1 MEPFH
6 ASDFMALPRWQ
17 QYALFRQK
25 LAETRWKH
33 FLQPIFLKIK
43 HWSPHPTLKLVNV
56 RITDDGESSRLLRE

>member
-25 LAETRWKH
+25 LAETRWMH
-33 FLQPIFLKIK
+33 FFAANFSQNQ
-43 HWSPHPTLKLVNV
+43 TLVATSDLE
-56 RITDDGESSRLLRE
+56 TGECANH